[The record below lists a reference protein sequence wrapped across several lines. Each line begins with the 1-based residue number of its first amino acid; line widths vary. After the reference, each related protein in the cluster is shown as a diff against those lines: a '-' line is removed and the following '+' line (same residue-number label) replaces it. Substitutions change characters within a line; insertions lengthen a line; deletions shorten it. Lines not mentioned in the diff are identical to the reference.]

1 MVVILI
7 FKKLRIKKNG
17 IPEPSRRLMRLSLA
31 VSDLILSLALIIEV
45 AAGKL
50 TPLTYEAHYLA
61 AELYR
66 LPCAVLLAGWIA
78 ALSIIR

>member
-1 MVVILI
+1 MLI
-7 FKKLRIKKNG
+7 FKSFSFKRKK
-17 IPEPSRRLMRLSLA
+17 IPEASRRLMRFSLA
-31 VSDLILSLALIIEV
+31 ASDLILSLSLVIEV

-50 TPLTYEAHYLA
+50 SPITYEAHYLA

-66 LPCAVLLAGWIA
+66 LPCAVLLAGGIA

>member
-1 MVVILI
+1 MI

-78 ALSIIR
+78 ALAMIR